1 MAGLFQP
8 GVAEGVE
15 GLVLGCDGGFASPAV
30 ELVKGGRGVAASRL
44 QGGDAVLHGH
54 LDSITGLVLKELHT
68 VLRLRP
74 VQIVN
79 RFTRRL
85 PRTPRFPKP
94 AARERAG
101 YWVESVAY
109 EPAPLMALAMPLLDT
124 GVSIARRFPR
134 KQPIFTGD
142 AEHIHHRLREG
153 TDWCVHKGPTYL
165 SPGRLWGGGGAVAA
179 EQRGAGP
186 VQGCYPDRVLRGG
199 MDWGAAPGVRGVRG
213 GGADGG
219 GGAFRRHL
227 NDQIA
232 LQAFEEEMAAAE
244 TLDGARFEEKLV
256 ETNGNPAWRVEI
268 PLEGEGHLVL
278 TRCFGEEQAPT
289 VLAPFAE
296 AVRRGLGV
304 RPTSTAAVA
313 QPRPNGSERR
323 SAAAGA

>member
-1 MAGLFQP
+1 MRSTYITGYARGQT
-8 GVAEGVE
+8 GVSTRDPLICPQGA
-15 GLVLGCDGGFASPAV
+15 C
-30 ELVKGGRGVAASRL
+30 GVAA
-44 QGGDAVLHGH
+44 
-54 LDSITGLVLKELHT
+54 GLS
-68 VLRLRP
+68 
-74 VQIVN
+74 
-79 RFTRRL
+79 L
-85 PRTPRFPKP
+85 PS
-94 AARERAG
+94 
-101 YWVESVAY
+101 SVAQDQY
-109 EPAPLMALAMPLLDT
+109 K
-124 GVSIARRFPR
+124 GVILIVFCAAAWIGVQHLGYVEF
-134 KQPIFTGD
+134 GV
-142 AEHIHHRLREG
+142 A
-153 TDWCVHKGPTYL
+153 
-165 SPGRLWGGGGAVAA
+165 GRMV
-179 EQRGAGP
+179 
-186 VQGCYPDRVLRGG
+186 V
-199 MDWGAAPGVRGVRG
+199 
-213 GGADGG
+213 